1 MWRWVI
7 RLYVSLIVFVLLLFG
22 AGVLVIR
29 VAHLLMKV
37 GSPLL
42 SQVIHAH
49 ILFTMFLLGM
59 VAGQVHLGSNFTG
72 RGWFRSKSG
81 LTYEG
86 FRLEKLKPWTWLFV
100 SPLILLGTGFWYLER
115 RDLGVLSGAT
125 LSGFY
130 QGFLMP
136 DCSNV
141 VWATAYRDA
150 IPCSMQLSFVGVWV
164 AAAGYSFA
172 PFIWRHGA
180 SLLRSLK
187 PDAGV
192 PTPTEKDQDSPM
204 KEKTQVQ

>member
-42 SQVIHAH
+42 SQAIHAH

-100 SPLILLGTGFWYLER
+100 SPLILLG
-115 RDLGVLSGAT
+115 GVLVFGTTRFGCVVRCDALGF
-125 LSGFY
+125 LSG
-130 QGFLMP
+130 L
-136 DCSNV
+136 
-141 VWATAYRDA
+141 
-150 IPCSMQLSFVGVWV
+150 
-164 AAAGYSFA
+164 
-172 PFIWRHGA
+172 
-180 SLLRSLK
+180 
-187 PDAGV
+187 PDARLL
-192 PTPTEKDQDSPM
+192 
-204 KEKTQVQ
+204 